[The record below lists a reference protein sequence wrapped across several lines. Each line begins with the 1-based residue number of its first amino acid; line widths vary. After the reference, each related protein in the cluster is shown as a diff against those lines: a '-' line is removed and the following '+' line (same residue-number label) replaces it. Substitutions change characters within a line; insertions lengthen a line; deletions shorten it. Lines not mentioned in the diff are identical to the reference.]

1 MFQNRSCKQRVGYLG
16 DGGRCAAPADATVG
30 DLDSHVIAVDQR
42 PGAQHAAC
50 LETCVERAD
59 VRITVDHTQT
69 AGSSSLRP
77 HIATTDRLTD
87 HLLPRR

>member
-16 DGGRCAAPADATVG
+16 DGGRCAPADATVG
-30 DLDSHVIAVDQR
+30 DLDGHVIAVDQR

-69 AGSSSLRP
+69 P

-87 HLLPRR
+87 LLPRR